1 VPPTHT
7 PSDSVSRR
15 ARSRWGKLPQ
25 LRALLEK
32 QPCLSGL
39 GLELRLPCLPC
50 LDLGQACQDR
60 ALDGLECPLALDGPA
75 CQDQALDGLECPLAQ
90 DPVCLPMD
98 LVRGCQV
105 EGMEETA
112 PLAS

>member
-1 VPPTHT
+1 MG

-15 ARSRWGKLPQ
+15 ARSRWGKLPL
-25 LRALLEK
+25 LRAQLER
-32 QPCLSGL
+32 QPCLSGR
-39 GLELRLPCLPC
+39 GLELRLPCLLC

-60 ALDGLECPLALDGPA
+60 ALDGLA

-112 PLAS
+112 PQAS